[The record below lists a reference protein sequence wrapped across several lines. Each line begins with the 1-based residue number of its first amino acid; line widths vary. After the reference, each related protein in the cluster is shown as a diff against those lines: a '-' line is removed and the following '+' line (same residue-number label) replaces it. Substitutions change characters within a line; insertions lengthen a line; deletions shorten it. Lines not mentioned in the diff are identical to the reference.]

1 MYLALREIRRAKTRF
16 ALVVGAVGLLGFLI
30 LFQQTLLGNLLGFFT
45 GGLANQSGDVVVYGA
60 DARRNLAGSVVPP
73 PAVAAVAE
81 VPGVGRAGP
90 LYEATFTVRP
100 AGRPPVDGVLFGYR
114 LGGPGYPTT
123 LSAGRLPRAPFE
135 GVASAVDAGQGFG
148 IGRRVTVLPAPGR
161 RPVRIRIVGLADDLR
176 FSVQPTVFTSEV
188 AFVAA
193 RRSTNPQGAGVQ
205 VAPSAVTVETRPG
218 VDPDAVARRI
228 TQTVPGVEALTRR
241 EAVASAPGVAA
252 TRQSFGVILGLAF
265 VVVALVVG
273 FFLVILV
280 VQKAGALALLRA
292 VGAPAGMLV
301 RTLVLQTVL
310 LVGAGIGLGVALL
323 GLAAARS
330 SPTFPISVDP
340 AMVAMTCVA
349 ILVLALAAAGVAV
362 RRVLRIDPLQ
372 AALGPTVGG
381 LA

>member
-1 MYLALREIRRAKTRF
+1 MYLALREIRRAKARF
-16 ALVVGAVGLLGFLI
+16 ALVAGAVGLLGFLI

-73 PAVAAVAE
+73 PTVDAVAQVDGVA
-81 VPGVGRAGP
+81 RAGP

-100 AGRPPVDGVLFGYR
+100 AGRPVVDGVLFGYR

-123 LSAGRLPRAPFE
+123 LSAGRLPVDPFE
-135 GVASAVDAGQGFG
+135 GVASAVDGGEGFG
-148 IGRRVTVLPAPGR
+148 IGQRVTVLAAPGR
-161 RPVRIRIVGLADDLR
+161 RPVRIRIVGLAEDLR
-176 FSVQPTVFTSEV
+176 FSVQPTVFTSEA

-193 RRSTNPQGAGVQ
+193 RRSTNPGGAGVP
-205 VAPSAVTVETRPG
+205 VEPSAVTVETEPG
-218 VDPDAVARRI
+218 ADPDAVAARI
-228 TQTVPGVEALTRR
+228 NRTVPGVEALTRR

-265 VVVALVVG
+265 VVVTLVVG

-292 VGAPAGMLV
+292 VGAPVGMLV
-301 RTLVLQTVL
+301 RALLLQALL
-310 LVGAGIGLGVALL
+310 LVAAGLALGVGLL
-323 GLAAARS
+323 AVAAARS

-340 AMVAMTCVA
+340 VMVAGTCTTVV
-349 ILVLALAAAGVAV
+349 VLALVASGVAV